1 MGQDMKDKNKGKRVS
16 KVLPDE
22 TKHYSFLHA
31 KWKKLFFGTN
41 EWNSYNTEEAHGT
54 GALSKR
60 EQRVLEKI
68 VKFEN
73 ELRKLSKK
81 FGIRLDENSENE
93 PRHDNDSI
101 SEVSQFY
108 PDLAMDIK
116 ALLKNNER
124 TRGFSS
130 AMHSDRK
137 PGRVRIIPSFVAE
150 QILVGLAIHRMFD
163 DTGERKEG
171 YSVLRHFFS
180 KDGEFHLW
188 FKEKFNSEELPK
200 TLFSKDKTFITDWA
214 KQLKHELEERVR
226 KRALKIRKL

>member
-1 MGQDMKDKNKGKRVS
+1 
-16 KVLPDE
+16 
-22 TKHYSFLHA
+22 
-31 KWKKLFFGTN
+31 
-41 EWNSYNTEEAHGT
+41 
-54 GALSKR
+54 
-60 EQRVLEKI
+60 
-68 VKFEN
+68 
-73 ELRKLSKK
+73 
-81 FGIRLDENSENE
+81 
-93 PRHDNDSI
+93 
-101 SEVSQFY
+101 
-108 PDLAMDIK
+108 MDIK

-214 KQLKHELEERVR
+214 KQLKQEMSRNVASIAKRKINKSKRNNDNRWHELEERVR